1 STDVYVIANS
11 LADSIILAQAD
22 TTGSATFYNG
32 DDALLLIN
40 TATNDTIDIIGILGM
55 DPGTNW
61 PVDTGATSEF
71 TLVRMD
77 TVHEGTTDWAL
88 SATQWHVFP
97 QNTFDYLG
105 AHSMSPCTAG
115 PPPPPPPDSTNCTTE
130 IFFSEY
136 IEGSSNNKALEI
148 YNPMDIDVDLDN
160 YEVHRFNNGASTG
173 PDIFELAGILASTD
187 VYVIA
192 NPSADTAIILQ
203 ADTFGSATFYNGD
216 DALLLINTAT
226 GDTVDIIGILGVDPG
241 TNWPVDTGATSE
253 YTLVRM
259 PSVNEGT
266 TDWALSSTQWIVFP
280 QNTFDSLGA
289 HTMYPCGPPPADPT
303 VSFIPNIT
311 TVGEGDGTVSF
322 SVSIMDPNAS
332 PTSVGVLFD
341 AANSTA
347 TLGTDFTWT
356 DDTVTFPAGSS
367 APISLDI
374 VLIDD
379 NDAEGDETIVMNLV
393 NPTNNAII
401 GIGVFTMTVEDND
414 YAIYPIGILND
425 DADGDGLGDS
435 LGVKC
440 QIQGIVH
447 GVDLQGTASTNLLF
461 TVIDSTGGI
470 AVFSGSDTSYT
481 VTEGDEVIIR
491 GTVGQFNGLTQFDG
505 PDEIILVSQ
514 GNPTFDPLP
523 VTALDETTESELVVL
538 ECVTIVDTSSFG
550 GSGININVTN
560 GVDTFVIRVD
570 NNVDLYNGPAPT
582 TKWLNIIGIGGQFD
596 SSFPYN
602 DGYQLLPRY
611 VADVVEKSNP
621 EVSFTEATAS
631 YDESDATAAATV
643 SITNSNP
650 DTTSVSIEIGSTGTA
665 TQGTDFALADTSFSV
680 AGCGDETV
688 SLPLGIVDD
697 SDVEGDETIVLII
710 TMVTNGTVS
719 IDTLT
724 VTITETDAIRD
735 LLPSSAI
742 KLYPNPG
749 KVNIQWEA
757 TLNIEKMTISNLM
770 GQEIISV
777 ANPEAHGQMNISH
790 LPAGVYIIR
799 METKEG
805 LWMQKWMKE

>member
-1 STDVYVIANS
+1 
-11 LADSIILAQAD
+11 
-22 TTGSATFYNG
+22 
-32 DDALLLIN
+32 
-40 TATNDTIDIIGILGM
+40 
-55 DPGTNW
+55 
-61 PVDTGATSEF
+61 
-71 TLVRMD
+71 
-77 TVHEGTTDWAL
+77 
-88 SATQWHVFP
+88 
-97 QNTFDYLG
+97 
-105 AHSMSPCTAG
+105 
-115 PPPPPPPDSTNCTTE
+115 
-130 IFFSEY
+130 
-136 IEGSSNNKALEI
+136 
-148 YNPMDIDVDLDN
+148 
-160 YEVHRFNNGASTG
+160 
-173 PDIFELAGILASTD
+173 
-187 VYVIA
+187 
-192 NPSADTAIILQ
+192 
-203 ADTFGSATFYNGD
+203 
-216 DALLLINTAT
+216 
-226 GDTVDIIGILGVDPG
+226 
-241 TNWPVDTGATSE
+241 
-253 YTLVRM
+253 
-259 PSVNEGT
+259 
-266 TDWALSSTQWIVFP
+266 
-280 QNTFDSLGA
+280 
-289 HTMYPCGPPPADPT
+289 
-303 VSFIPNIT
+303 
-311 TVGEGDGTVSF
+311 
-322 SVSIMDPNAS
+322 
-332 PTSVGVLFD
+332 
-341 AANSTA
+341 
-347 TLGTDFTWT
+347 
-356 DDTVTFPAGSS
+356 
-367 APISLDI
+367 
-374 VLIDD
+374 
-379 NDAEGDETIVMNLV
+379 DAEGDETIVMNLV